1 VSEVLKSLDEQV
13 LTLTLNRVAK
23 QNAITRDM
31 YQSLADALKEANG
44 DFGIRVVVI
53 THEGPHFTAGN
64 DIFDFLNNPP
74 HEPGSPVWNF
84 LQEIH
89 NFTKPL
95 LAAVSGNAIG
105 IGTTMLLH
113 CDITIA
119 SETTNFSMP
128 FVNLGLVPEAG
139 ATLLFPRLVGYQR
152 AAQILLTGEPFSAE
166 QAVEMGLIAAV
177 AQNPKDEIR
186 KIALKLASQPPNAIL
201 QTKALLKSDL
211 HEKVKVVMQAEGELF
226 LRALE
231 SDEAQEAFMK
241 LAAKK
246 GIVDESCR
254 KEDFCYWRISRHW
267 TSDRYQGSKRRSN
280 DCNCR

>member
-1 VSEVLKSLDEQV
+1 
-13 LTLTLNRVAK
+13 
-23 QNAITRDM
+23 
-31 YQSLADALKEANG
+31 
-44 DFGIRVVVI
+44 
-53 THEGPHFTAGN
+53 
-64 DIFDFLNNPP
+64 
-74 HEPGSPVWNF
+74 
-84 LQEIH
+84 
-89 NFTKPL
+89 
-95 LAAVSGNAIG
+95 
-105 IGTTMLLH
+105 GTTMLLH
-113 CDITIA
+113 CDVTIA

-139 ATLLFPRLVGYQR
+139 ATLLFPRLVGYQK
-152 AAQILLTGEPFSAE
+152 AAQILLTGEPFSAV
-166 QAVEMGLIAAV
+166 QAVEMGLIAGV

-246 GIVDESCR
+246 G
-254 KEDFCYWRISRHW
+254 K
-267 TSDRYQGSKRRSN
+267 
-280 DCNCR
+280 

>member
-1 VSEVLKSLDEQV
+1 MSEVLKSLDAQV

-74 HEPGSPVWNF
+74 LEPGSPVWNF

-119 SETTNFSMP
+119 SQTTNFSMP

-139 ATLLFPRLVGYQR
+139 ATLLFPRLVGYQK

-246 GIVDESCR
+246 G
-254 KEDFCYWRISRHW
+254 K
-267 TSDRYQGSKRRSN
+267 
-280 DCNCR
+280 